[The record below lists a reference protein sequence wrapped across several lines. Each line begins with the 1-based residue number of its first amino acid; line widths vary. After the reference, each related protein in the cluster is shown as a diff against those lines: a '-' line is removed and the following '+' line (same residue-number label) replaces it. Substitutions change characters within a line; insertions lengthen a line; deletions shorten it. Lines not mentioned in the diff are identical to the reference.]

1 MVGKILETISR
12 GGRVRIKEDEMMGGG
27 GGEVGWTKMKIL
39 LAGGLAFK
47 LLFSFLFQPENCSIK
62 NIVYTVKVK

>member
-1 MVGKILETISR
+1 
-12 GGRVRIKEDEMMGGG
+12 MMGGG